1 MRATGPAAH
10 ATLSL
15 LPPKP
20 HSHSFVPLLH
30 GTHVPFRLRHRTVI
44 RVVSRRPSRRSLV
57 NLRFTRY
64 LARSGPT
71 PLLTHICSFGC
82 ATTPAPRCE
91 CSAPSSL
98 AVVLRT
104 ALLLRG
110 HAALTR
116 RSCTSPVSSLRI
128 VARRA
133 SSLRSLAGRSG
144 RPLFR
149 RSTGHFHFTSVRSV
163 SRLHA
168 SSCARS
174 GRDKKGGIR
183 EGRREKR
190 KRVDRDGRTGREKR
204 LEGQT
209 G

>member
-110 HAALTR
+110 HAALPR
-116 RSCTSPVSSLRI
+116 RSCTSPVSSLRM

-133 SSLRSLAGRSG
+133 SSLRSLAGRSS

-149 RSTGHFHFTSVRSV
+149 RSTDHRSSFTFVHSSGG
-163 SRLHA
+163 RLHA

-174 GRDKKGGIR
+174 GRDKGEIIVRGEKGERI
-183 EGRREKR
+183 
-190 KRVDRDGRTGREKR
+190 VDG
-204 LEGQT
+204 
-209 G
+209 